1 MKQAENGKIIRLIA
15 TIEKDLS
22 DLETLKN
29 EVDEI
34 DIHNTHPRILGSI
47 LHDFYTG
54 VEKIFLRIASDLE
67 GGQPQGKSW
76 HKDLLDEMAI
86 GLNRIRPAV
95 IDEELRMKL
104 EEYLRFRH
112 LFRGIY
118 GFQLSQNHLEIIFEN
133 FDDIYKDFNHAIKN
147 FIEFLRSIE

>member
-15 TIEKDLS
+15 TIEKDLI
-22 DLETLKN
+22 DLEMLKN

-34 DIHNTHPRILGSI
+34 DIYVTHPRILGSI

-54 VEKIFLRIASDLE
+54 VEKIFLRIASELE

-86 GLNRIRPAV
+86 GLDGIRPAV
-95 IDEELRMKL
+95 VDEELRMKL

-118 GFQLSQNHLEIIFEN
+118 GFQLSHQRLEIIFED
-133 FDDIYKDFNHAIKN
+133 FSPIYESFKYAINK
-147 FIEFLRSIE
+147 FLQFLRSIE

>member
-29 EVDEI
+29 EMDEI
-34 DIHNTHPRILGSI
+34 DIHTAHPRILGSI

-54 VEKIFLRIASDLE
+54 VEKIFLRVASDLE

-86 GLNRIRPAV
+86 GLDGIRPAV
-95 IDEELRMKL
+95 INEELRVKL

-118 GFQLSQNHLEIIFEN
+118 GFQLSQNRLEIIFES

-147 FIEFLRSIE
+147 FIKFLRSIE